1 MHVCKLF
8 SLHYLS
14 PKNFLVIPFPTMSLN
29 LPFTLIKVNYT
40 FHIWRTLSILQI
52 WSSGLVY
59 ICNDLPTSSEDTK
72 LIHPTQLCH
81 TCHLVHKVYMILLS
95 LKWHYKGQNGNPLQ
109 CSCLRIPGT
118 VEPDGL
124 PSMGLHRVRHDWSD
138 LAVAAAAVCL
148 CVPYFSCSFGLY
160 YNYLLYWA
168 MSSLRATSRSV
179 VLPPFSKCLVGY
191 LCAQQWCVFGCVCSV
206 VSYPFQPS
214 SSVHG
219 IFQARIL
226 EWVAISFSRGSSW
239 PRDQI
244 SCIPCI
250 GRQILCHCATWEVL
264 NRGSAMKEKQSFAQ
278 YITSVFCG
286 KKVIVLELQGTV
298 SWRSWELTLERS
310 NERHS
315 R

>member
-29 LPFTLIKVNYT
+29 LPFTLIKVNYA
-40 FHIWRTLSILQI
+40 FHIWCTLSILQI

-138 LAVAAAAVCL
+138 LAVAAAASYRAEKLEVSRETNAKEICGQSSRKGERYAEKL
-148 CVPYFSCSFGLY
+148 SQ
-160 YNYLLYWA
+160 
-168 MSSLRATSRSV
+168 MSALAS
-179 VLPPFSKCLVGY
+179 P
-191 LCAQQWCVFGCVCSV
+191 WVFVKDY
-206 VSYPFQPS
+206 VS
-214 SSVHG
+214 H
-219 IFQARIL
+219 A
-226 EWVAISFSRGSSW
+226 
-239 PRDQI
+239 
-244 SCIPCI
+244 
-250 GRQILCHCATWEVL
+250 
-264 NRGSAMKEKQSFAQ
+264 
-278 YITSVFCG
+278 
-286 KKVIVLELQGTV
+286 
-298 SWRSWELTLERS
+298 
-310 NERHS
+310 
-315 R
+315 